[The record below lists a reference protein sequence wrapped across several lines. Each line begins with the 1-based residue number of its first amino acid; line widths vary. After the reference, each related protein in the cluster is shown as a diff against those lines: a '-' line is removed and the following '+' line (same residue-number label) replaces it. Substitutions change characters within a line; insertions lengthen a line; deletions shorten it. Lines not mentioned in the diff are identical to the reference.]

1 MASLTRAWVSF
12 ISNECGATAIEYV
25 VIAGALTL
33 AMVPGFY
40 YVSSAMTGKMK
51 DLISAV
57 NAGS

>member
-1 MASLTRAWVSF
+1 MMSLTRAWVSF
-12 ISNECGATAIEYV
+12 AADECGATAIEYV

-33 AMVPGFY
+33 ALVPGFY
-40 YVSSAMTGKMK
+40 YVSSAMQVKFE